1 MTRGFRLA
9 HIANVAHRHRQHG
22 AVHLGQPV
30 VPDTLVVNWT
40 AGWRNAEAHRAQLER
55 ERDRGGGAPHY
66 LVDRLGVALE
76 LVPPT
81 DAAWHCKDATL
92 PPVDL
97 VVDEGFAPV
106 AEAPFVERLANLRSV
121 GVALCNKG
129 FLRASDVVLAE
140 ARRIAVAQAQH
151 ANPSQ
156 RLDRWEGY
164 TELALES
171 LCALLGA
178 IKDATPTLRIVV
190 GLEDVRNG
198 YVTGRG
204 RWTAGSMYGPG
215 PAFPWHRVPWEAV
228 GLVPVRYDYERQG
241 WVVR

>member
-9 HIANVAHRHRQHG
+9 HIANVAHRARQHG
-22 AVHLGQPV
+22 AVDHGRPV

-55 ERDRGGGAPHY
+55 DRDGAPHY
-66 LVDRLGVALE
+66 VIDRLGAALE
-76 LVPPT
+76 LVPPR
-81 DAAWHCKDATL
+81 DAAWHSKDATL

-97 VVDEGFAPV
+97 VVGEGFAAV
-106 AEAPFVERLANLRSV
+106 TEAPFVERAANLRSV
-121 GVALCNKG
+121 GLALCNKG

-140 ARRIAVAQAQH
+140 ARRIAIVQAQH

-164 TELALES
+164 TELALEQ
-171 LCALLGA
+171 LCALLPA
-178 IKDATPTLRIVV
+178 IKDATPTLRCVV
-190 GLEDVRNG
+190 GHEDVRNG

-204 RWTAGSMYGPG
+204 RWTAGSAYGPG
-215 PAFPWHRVPWEAV
+215 PAFPWERVPWETV